1 MPIRMKDIAQDLGVS
16 VVTISKV
23 LRNHQDISPE
33 TRERVLKRIK
43 ELGYRPNWAARS
55 LVTGR
60 SYLMGLVVPDLLHPF
75 FAEVAKGASSILRKK
90 GYSLVLS
97 SSEEDPELERQEI
110 EQLLGRGLDAFII
123 ASTQARIESFRE
135 IEEQGKP
142 YVLVDRRFSGLS
154 ASFVGVDDHA
164 VGRMATE
171 HLLSI
176 GCRRI
181 AYIGG
186 RTTSP
191 AVQRLEGYRE
201 ALTRAGHAI
210 PDSYII
216 CKAHGDEASD
226 VSGYEAM
233 QSLLELEPPI
243 DGVFCFNDPMAM
255 GAMKAIVER
264 GKRIPEDI
272 AIIGCGNLLYS
283 PLLRVPLTSIDQ
295 QSHRI
300 GEEAAKLALTLI
312 SGKRKP
318 GKPKTIL
325 MEPKLVVRESTRR
338 QRNSSA
344 EAPAG

>member
-1 MPIRMKDIAQDLGVS
+1 MPIRMKDVAQDLGLS

-55 LVTGR
+55 LVTGK

-75 FAEVAKGASSILRKK
+75 FAEVAKGASRTLRKK

-97 SSEEDPELERQEI
+97 SSEEDPELEKQEI
-110 EQLLGRGLDAFII
+110 DQLLGRGLDAFII
-123 ASTQARIESFRE
+123 ASAQTGIESFRQ

-142 YVLVDRRFSGLS
+142 YVLVDRQFSQLS
-154 ASFVGVDDHA
+154 APFVGVDDRA
-164 VGRMATE
+164 VGRMAAE
-171 HLLSI
+171 HLCAV

-186 RTTSP
+186 HVTSP
-191 AVQRLEGYRE
+191 AIGRLEGYRE
-201 ALTRAGHAI
+201 VLAKAGNEI
-210 PDSYII
+210 NESYIMRR
-216 CKAHGDEASD
+216 AHSDDASD

-233 QSLLELEPPI
+233 NLLLELEQPP
-243 DGVFCFNDPMAM
+243 DGVFCYNDPMAM

-272 AIIGCGNLLYS
+272 AMIGCGNLHYS
-283 PLLRVPLTSIDQ
+283 PVLRVPLSSIDQ
-295 QSHRI
+295 DSQMI
-300 GEEAAKLALTLI
+300 GERAAKLALALVA
-312 SGKRKP
+312 GKQSTHKSRS
-318 GKPKTIL
+318 IL
-325 MEPKLVVRESTRR
+325 MEPRLIVRESTRR
-338 QRNSSA
+338 EPVQ
-344 EAPAG
+344 E